1 METCKLIYNK
11 NSQLII
17 RIKVVLMQEL
27 MGLMKIMGSVI
38 GGLGFLITFIAWFV
52 KRTITEFEYKD
63 KKLREDINTLQNKSF
78 LLDKEVAVLQEG
90 KIGRDE
96 LRQELTKVEET
107 FGGQLKEL
115 KEDLKSDLSD
125 IKALLRDRR
134 KM

>member
-1 METCKLIYNK
+1 
-11 NSQLII
+11 
-17 RIKVVLMQEL
+17 MQEL

-52 KRTITEFEYKD
+52 KRTITEFEDKD
-63 KKLREDINTLQNKSF
+63 KKLREDINILQNKSF

-134 KM
+134 KL